1 MVSNS
6 IVIQAW
12 LDGHKAEAKNLS
24 TDGKELYSYQLR
36 IAANAYLYDYTSDGL
51 GFISMTTSRHVGM
64 ARRGL
69 RERSAVYRRELIGA
83 LKKEMDT
90 MRSKV

>member
-1 MVSNS
+1 MASNNA
-6 IVIQAW
+6 VIQAW
-12 LDGHKAEAKNLS
+12 LDGNTAAAKNLS
-24 TDGKELYSYQLR
+24 TDGRELYSYQLR
-36 IAANAYLYDYTSDGL
+36 IAANAYLFDYTSGGL

-69 RERSAVYRRELIGA
+69 RNRSDEYSRELIGA

-90 MRSKV
+90 MRST